1 MALTAQQQA
10 AVDIRNK
17 NLLVA
22 AAAGSGK
29 TKVLVERIKKMILF
43 DGFDV
48 DKLLVVTFT
57 NAAAQEM
64 RSRIHSA
71 LTDEMRKETDLVR
84 LKRIEEQLIRMS
96 GASIMTM
103 HAFCQMLLKRN
114 FSKIDL
120 DPKFRVADEQE
131 LNLLKQDLIVELFEK
146 KYSENDGAFKKF
158 TDDFGGTEK
167 GDEKLHN
174 MILKLYSFSQSKPY
188 PEEWLKSLIPLFD
201 ISEDAQLKNTIW
213 YESAK
218 KFILNILDAA
228 YEECKNNLELSYS
241 NGDVFKTAIED
252 DFYNV
257 ILPMKRIFL
266 KDDWNK
272 LFDILHPQDR
282 KLFIDLDRKKPKILV
297 TKETKE
303 EIKIN
308 REVYKKFIKD
318 LSDKFF
324 FATEE
329 KILADLRRIKP
340 SVEILVNVII
350 EFSEMFSAAKK
361 ENTIIDFHDME
372 HLTLKILSDSAAEMA
387 LRKKYQAV
395 MVDEY
400 QDTNGVQE
408 AILSKIADEDK
419 KNFFAVGDVKQSIY
433 KFRLADPSIFM
444 EKYNEYPKRED
455 CMRIDLSK
463 NFRSRREVLD
473 AVNFVFER
481 LMTGEGM
488 EIDYTD
494 EARLYYGMNYLT
506 NLNNMLNTPAEFY
519 LIDDKNAKADD
530 DNQQDND
537 DEDEDDEQNA
547 ETVLSIEREIQ
558 LVADRINELINS
570 DTQVYDKETE
580 KYRKIKYSDIVILRR
595 SKKNPKYIME
605 VLQKNKIPAYSM
617 GDETYFQK
625 LEIQVILSLLTIL
638 ENARQDIP
646 LATVMLS
653 PIGEFTAEDLAELK
667 ILGKKDDL
675 FTVLM
680 MVGASTD
687 MANMLNIKEELSLKA
702 KKFLE
707 RLNVWREL
715 SRELSVSELLL
726 TIYRETGYYDYVG
739 GLPNGLFRQA
749 NLRILIDRA
758 TEYESTL
765 FRGLS
770 RFVKFINK
778 IKELK
783 TDLSVAR
790 TLSENEDVVRVMTIH
805 KSKGLEFPVVFIIE
819 LGKKFNTKEDSNDLI
834 LRHHELGIGSFITL
848 ENEPLRF
855 PTFARQ
861 VIAQKNIEEQK
872 AEELRILY
880 VAMTRAREKLI
891 LVGTKK
897 GNEKKYSTYQRY
909 GSVEKIP
916 SFAALSANSFLDWI
930 LLALSKE
937 TDCIKT
943 IELNANDITISE
955 KTEEEIAKIKPDMS
969 KLARKVSKLTD
980 KSIPSKMSVTELKRR
995 IEYDE
1000 DVTQNL
1006 IDKDQIYQY
1015 YEEGYKRPD
1024 FEREKK
1030 LTGAEYG
1037 ILIHSLMQRLDLNGD
1052 LTADGIRRQI
1062 DFMVNQGVFTPEQAK
1077 IINKNKAAKFFAS
1090 EIGKRMAASKEI
1102 YRELPFSQL
1111 IDASHFFSNVD
1122 DKIFIQGI
1130 IDVLFRDGDNFVL
1143 IDYKTDHFDLEDNFA
1158 AERIKN
1164 KYKLQITIYS
1174 EAIESIL
1181 NTPIREKYLYMMNG
1195 GVLIPI

>member
-1 MALTAQQQA
+1 MALTAQQQT

-71 LTDEMRKETDLVR
+71 LTDEMRKESDLIR

-103 HAFCQMLLKRN
+103 HSFCQMLLKRN

-120 DPKFRVADEQE
+120 DPKFRVADDQE

-146 KYSENDGAFKKF
+146 KYSEDNEAFKKF

-201 ISEDAQLKNTIW
+201 IPADAKLKNTIW

-218 KFILNILDAA
+218 KFILDILDAA

-241 NGDVFKTAIED
+241 NGDVFKTAIDD

-257 ILPMKRIFL
+257 ILPLKSIFL
-266 KDDWNK
+266 KDGWDK
-272 LFDILHPQDR
+272 LYEILHPQGR
-282 KLFIDLDRKKPKILV
+282 KLFMALDKKKPKKEV
-297 TKETKE
+297 TQEAKE
-303 EIKIN
+303 EIKNN

-318 LSDKFF
+318 LTDKFF

-372 HLTLKILSDSAAEMA
+372 HLTLKILSDPAAELAMQ
-387 LRKKYQAV
+387 KKYQAV

-419 KNFFAVGDVKQSIY
+419 RNFFAVGDVKQSIY

-444 EKYNEYPKRED
+444 QKYNEYPKRDD

-473 AVNFVFER
+473 VVNFVFER
-481 LMTGEGM
+481 LMTSEGM

-506 NLNNMLNTPAEFY
+506 NLKNMLNTPAEFY
-519 LIDDKNAKADD
+519 LIDDKNAKADEE
-530 DNQQDND
+530 NQQD
-537 DEDEDDEQNA
+537 EDDNEEEEQNA

-638 ENARQDIP
+638 ENSRQDIP

-653 PIGEFTAEDLAELK
+653 PIGEFTAEDLAKLK

-687 MANMLNIKEELSLKA
+687 IASMINIEEELSLKA

-707 RLNVWREL
+707 RLNAWREL

-739 GLPNGLFRQA
+739 GLPNGLLRQA

-758 TEYESTL
+758 TEYEATL

-770 RFVKFINK
+770 RFIKFINK

-861 VIAQKNIEEQK
+861 VIAQKNIEELK

-897 GNEKKYSTYQRY
+897 GNEKKYATYKRY
-909 GSVEKIP
+909 GAVKKIP
-916 SFAALSANSFLDWI
+916 GFVALSANSFLDWI
-930 LLALSKE
+930 LLVLSKE

-1037 ILIHSLMQRLDLNGD
+1037 TLIHSLMQRLDLKGD
-1052 LTADGIRRQI
+1052 LSVDGIKHQI
-1062 DFMVNQGVFTPEQAK
+1062 DFLVNQGVFTPEQAK

-1090 EIGKRMAASKEI
+1090 EIGKRMTASKEI

-1130 IDVLFRDGDNFVL
+1130 IDVLFKDGDNFVL
-1143 IDYKTDHFDLEDNFA
+1143 IDYKTDHFDPADLNA
-1158 AERIKN
+1158 TERIKN
-1164 KYKLQITIYS
+1164 KYKLQINIYS

-1181 NTPIREKYLYMMNG
+1181 NTPISEKYLYMMNG
-1195 GVLIPI
+1195 GVLISI